1 MNGGEVNSVFCVY
14 VRPLVAQ
21 ITLVQSGHSCGYSK
35 EISTSDLLSAFR
47 VFFRFE
53 TSTALLDRSSSAWS
67 GRAGP
72 ALLLEGMH
80 HDASRP
86 LHIQGPVH
94 MKSRGVQASF
104 LLTHA

>member
-47 VFFRFE
+47 VFFRFDLH
-53 TSTALLDRSSSAWS
+53 STPRSIEQRV

-80 HDASRP
+80 HDARP
-86 LHIQGPVH
+86 LHIQGPDP
-94 MKSRGVQASF
+94 RP
-104 LLTHA
+104 

>member
-53 TSTALLDRSSSAWS
+53 TSTALLDRSSSAW
-67 GRAGP
+67 GEQVLHFYWKVCTMMPGP
-72 ALLLEGMH
+72 CT
-80 HDASRP
+80 
-86 LHIQGPVH
+86 LHIQGTVH